1 MTNWKES
8 QIEPNRHYAQLGVI
22 KLIVERRNGH
32 PPDVWVAWSA
42 PAMIAEVA
50 LKAKELDAAK
60 AEAVELLRRK
70 CAAVVR
76 ACE

>member
-1 MTNWKES
+1 MITWTES
-8 QIEPNRHYAQLGVI
+8 KIEPNRHVAQLGVI
-22 KLIVERRNGH
+22 KLIVERRKGH
-32 PPDVWVAWSA
+32 PPDVWVAWAA
-42 PAMIAEVA
+42 PAMLAEVA